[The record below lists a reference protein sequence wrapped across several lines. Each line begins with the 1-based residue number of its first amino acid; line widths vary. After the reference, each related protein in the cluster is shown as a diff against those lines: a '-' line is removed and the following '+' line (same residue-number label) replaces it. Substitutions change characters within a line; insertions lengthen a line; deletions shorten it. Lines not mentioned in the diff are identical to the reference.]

1 MMIQKVSIY
10 HQLETEAQARTQLIL
25 VLTTRKMKI
34 QRVQKIKHQQREPSV
49 KFF

>member
-10 HQLETEAQARTQLIL
+10 HQLETEAQARTHLIL

-34 QRVQKIKHQQREPSV
+34 QRVQKIKHRLKEPSV